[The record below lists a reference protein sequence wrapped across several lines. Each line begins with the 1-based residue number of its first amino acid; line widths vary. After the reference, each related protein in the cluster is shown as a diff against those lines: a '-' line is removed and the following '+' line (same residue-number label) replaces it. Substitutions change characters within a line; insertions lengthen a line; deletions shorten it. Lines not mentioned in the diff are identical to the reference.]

1 MTVSCSDVPNGYYFT
16 ARRATSTQPCVNLRY
31 SSHMPSRHRRII
43 PNASTKK
50 SALKKSKRSTGSGA
64 ACWPGFKRVPGT
76 KAGAK
81 GSCEP
86 KEHQTASQ
94 KKADSK
100 AAAARKREKT
110 GHD

>member
-1 MTVSCSDVPNGYYFT
+1 MAT
-16 ARRATSTQPCVNLRY
+16 A
-31 SSHMPSRHRRII
+31 
-43 PNASTKK
+43 KK
-50 SALKKSKRSTGSGA
+50 SAKKTAEKKSSAKKSSAKNSGATNSSAKKSAAKKSSVKKTERSTGSGP

-86 KEHQTASQ
+86 KAKQTGAE
-94 KKADSK
+94 KKADSR